1 LSGTRPDMLT
11 SHTFWLV
18 RVQSNLRPLRDSTR
32 HFYCKTMLTTR
43 LLTELSE
50 RLLRNVRMDTEI
62 VAGHY

>member
-1 LSGTRPDMLT
+1 MLT
-11 SHTFWLV
+11 SHT
-18 RVQSNLRPLRDSTR
+18 LRPARSQKSLTSLRDSTVN
-32 HFYCKTMLTTR
+32 FDGKTMLTTR